1 METKIEV
8 KEMPD
13 MKAVYCRHMG
23 AFKEIVKAYEKLIKW
38 AEPRGLYIPNVTKS
52 ATVTHDDPSVT
63 ELSKV
68 RQSACIIV
76 EGDVKGEGEIG
87 NMLWDILNWVLKIS
101 RRHGTQCASGLR
113 KVGISKEMDVLMSY
127 TITVTGHIRRI
138 NTLWIFVF
146 R

>member
-68 RQSACIIV
+68 RQSACIYGSV
-76 EGDVKGEGEIG
+76 
-87 NMLWDILNWVLKIS
+87 LNAL
-101 RRHGTQCASGLR
+101 
-113 KVGISKEMDVLMSY
+113 
-127 TITVTGHIRRI
+127 TITGYKGIDPEVSTDGLTPGYDTRDRYPSVRSFTFGV
-138 NTLWIFVF
+138 NVKF
-146 R
+146 

>member
-63 ELSKV
+63 G
-68 RQSACIIV
+68 I
-76 EGDVKGEGEIG
+76 GVK
-87 NMLWDILNWVLKIS
+87 
-101 RRHGTQCASGLR
+101 CARVPVS
-113 KVGISKEMDVLMSY
+113 SWKE
-127 TITVTGHIRRI
+127 T
-138 NTLWIFVF
+138 
-146 R
+146 